1 MNLLALLLKSGIV
14 GYIIILLSIVA
25 IAIIIERFRYFGK
38 STKIA
43 NEFINLYEN
52 YIEEGNIEELESL
65 CKNSL
70 VIPEA
75 RIAIYGI
82 KNSSNTKGVIKEIM
96 TTTAHDEIKMFEK
109 GFDWLSTIASV
120 APLLGFLG
128 TVTGM
133 IQAFMKIQSLGGT
146 VNASD
151 LAGGIWVA
159 LITTALGLTVGI
171 ITLFFYNVLV
181 AKLERKISSFNQ
193 IISLLLTFKESKEE

>member
-38 STKIA
+38 SAKIT

-52 YIEEGNIEELESL
+52 YIEEGNMEELESL
-65 CKNSL
+65 CRKYL

-82 KNSSNTKGVIKEIM
+82 KNSNNTKGVIKEIM
-96 TTTAHDEIKMFEK
+96 TTTAYDEIKMFEK

-128 TVTGM
+128 TVAGM

-181 AKLERKISSFNQ
+181 AKLERKISNFNQ
-193 IISLLLTFKESKEE
+193 LISLLLTFKESKEE